1 MFRPFK
7 SILLATCALS
17 LSIPL
22 GVSIAGGTAS
32 AAITAVPCNTNGP
45 AGTADPEALISAISE
60 AASGDTLSLAAG
72 CTYTLSAVNSP
83 GYVYNAA
90 AGANGLPQIS
100 QNITIEGNGAVIL
113 RSQNADTPHFRIF
126 NIGPSGT
133 TVTLSDLTIDG
144 GSLPAEDGLCTY
156 LGGGIYNDGNLTLTD
171 STIVDN
177 TACGGGGGIYSSH
190 PLTVM
195 DSTFAG
201 NSSNEG
207 GGIYNEADM
216 IVEGS
221 TFSGNTALNDG
232 GGGAIDNTG
241 QTVMAATIVANSTDP
256 GRDCSGFG
264 GYDSLLDD
272 GYNIADDASCNLTAS
287 TSINASSAI
296 DAYLGPL
303 GAYGGPT
310 PTVPLLASSSTAPLL
325 TNSSITGVMP
335 APPGYTAR
343 QLIFDDRFSGT
354 GLDTTKWNTYLG
366 AQGSVWDNDGTLP
379 APYSGPNAPG
389 RGPTYEMYAPSQ
401 VSVDNGLTL
410 TAQRNTNQYS
420 GTYPWLSGV
429 VTTEGKFSLPSTGW
443 YVQARIKVPDMT
455 QGLWPCMWFLPAG
468 SGPFNEI
475 DFVQGGFYG
484 GPANVDDAP
493 VGAGYFDTAGN
504 LVDEAVPDVGFD
516 ASAGYHTYGIE
527 WTPGVG
533 IDEYVDG
540 NLVWTISQSQVP
552 GGIVAQAYEII
563 LDLQVAANA
572 DAGWRTVTTATSP
585 GGSMDVAEVQAYS
598 LPAPGPDPAVG
609 VLPGSFT
616 LPTGQSACS
625 VPDQRGVARST
636 PCDIGAFELGEDL
649 PPVDTPEVPVGVL
662 LPIVAI
668 GIMVGSVVYRRRR
681 TLRE

>member
-1 MFRPFK
+1 M
-7 SILLATCALS
+7 
-17 LSIPL
+17 
-22 GVSIAGGTAS
+22 SIAGGTAS

-303 GAYGGPT
+303 GAHGGPT

-366 AQGSVWDNDGTLP
+366 AQGSV
-379 APYSGPNAPG
+379 
-389 RGPTYEMYAPSQ
+389 
-401 VSVDNGLTL
+401 
-410 TAQRNTNQYS
+410 
-420 GTYPWLSGV
+420 
-429 VTTEGKFSLPSTGW
+429 
-443 YVQARIKVPDMT
+443 
-455 QGLWPCMWFLPAG
+455 
-468 SGPFNEI
+468 
-475 DFVQGGFYG
+475 
-484 GPANVDDAP
+484 
-493 VGAGYFDTAGN
+493 
-504 LVDEAVPDVGFD
+504 
-516 ASAGYHTYGIE
+516 
-527 WTPGVG
+527 
-533 IDEYVDG
+533 
-540 NLVWTISQSQVP
+540 
-552 GGIVAQAYEII
+552 
-563 LDLQVAANA
+563 
-572 DAGWRTVTTATSP
+572 
-585 GGSMDVAEVQAYS
+585 
-598 LPAPGPDPAVG
+598 
-609 VLPGSFT
+609 
-616 LPTGQSACS
+616 
-625 VPDQRGVARST
+625 
-636 PCDIGAFELGEDL
+636 
-649 PPVDTPEVPVGVL
+649 
-662 LPIVAI
+662 
-668 GIMVGSVVYRRRR
+668 
-681 TLRE
+681 